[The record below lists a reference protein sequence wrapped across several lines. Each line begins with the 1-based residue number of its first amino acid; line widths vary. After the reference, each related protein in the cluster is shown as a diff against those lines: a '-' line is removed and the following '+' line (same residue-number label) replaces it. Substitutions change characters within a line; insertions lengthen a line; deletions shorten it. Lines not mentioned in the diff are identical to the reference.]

1 MALEV
6 RGLRK
11 QYDNFLVD
19 IDFTVADGETLVLAG
34 PSGCGKTTVLNLIA
48 GFVEEDAGTILING
62 NPVNH
67 LPPWKRY
74 VSVVFQDLALFP
86 HLNVGNNI
94 GYGPFI
100 RGVSCKKRRALV
112 EETLKIVRLSGYA
125 KRRIHTLS
133 GGERQRVA
141 IARAL
146 ATEPK
151 ALLLDEPFSS
161 LDTPLRR
168 ELRKEFREIGAKS
181 PAPRIFVT
189 HDREEAAVLGDRI
202 ALMSGG
208 RILETGPARE
218 LFLAPKTE
226 FGARFFGAG
235 LVFPCTVIGE
245 TPEGWR
251 ITSPLGKLLV
261 PRGGGGDSPTPL
273 IFIPQD
279 ALSPAGEALPA
290 GGGGNPVLF
299 TARFKQGFF
308 EGERMIL
315 EAEAPGS
322 ALFRAPGGLR
332 TELPPKDSPMR
343 WRLAQGLIRFVVPS

>member
-6 RGLRK
+6 RGLQK
-11 QYDNFLVD
+11 KYGDFLVD
-19 IDFTVADGETLVLAG
+19 LDLLVADGETLVLAG

-48 GFVEEDAGTILING
+48 GFVTEDAGLILING
-62 NPVNH
+62 KPVNQ
-67 LPPWKRY
+67 LPPWERY

-100 RGVSCKKRRALV
+100 RGVSRRECKARVEAALK
-112 EETLKIVRLSGYA
+112 TVRLSGYG

-141 IARAL
+141 IGRAL
-146 ATEPK
+146 AAEVR

-161 LDTPLRR
+161 LDAPLRR
-168 ELRKEFREIGAKS
+168 ELRKEFREIGTQS
-181 PAPRIFVT
+181 PVPRIFVT

-202 ALMSGG
+202 ALMSNG
-208 RILETGPARE
+208 RILETGGARE
-218 LFLAPKTE
+218 LFLTPKTE

-235 LVFPCTVIGE
+235 LVFPCDIIGE

-251 ITSPLGKLLV
+251 IRSPLGKILV
-261 PRGGGGDSPTPL
+261 SRGSRYDSEKPL

-279 ALSPAGEALPA
+279 ALSPESLAGKGE
-290 GGGGNPVLF
+290 NPVLF
-299 TARFKQGFF
+299 TALFKQSFF
-308 EGERMIL
+308 EGDRMIL
-315 EAEAPGS
+315 EAEVPGKT
-322 ALFRAPGGLR
+322 LFRAPGGLR
-332 TELPPKDSPMR
+332 MELPPKNSPMR
-343 WRLAQGLIRFVVPS
+343 WRLDQGLVRFVLPS